1 MKKIVVIGCP
11 GSGKSTLS
19 RKLHKITNIP
29 LFHLDMM
36 YWNKDRTIVDAPI
49 FHQRIADI
57 MKKNEWIMDGNYGST
72 LELRLKECD
81 TVIFLDYPLDICLEG
96 IKERRGKER
105 TDMPWVEAEDEED
118 AEFLEFVKNYH
129 SQNRPQVVELL
140 EKYSCKNIIV
150 FKNREEASMF
160 LEKMQIPPK
169 IKLLIDNKQYTVDD
183 VGMSGNQVLI
193 FEDMVLK
200 IEDDPISARKQVQI
214 MKWLEDKIL
223 VPRVIEYEEESSKC
237 YLLMSKIGG
246 KMSCDEYYLEN
257 ADILLKALAD
267 GLQMLWKVDISGCPV
282 VRDLDIVL
290 NEARLRVENNLVDV
304 DNVDP
309 ETFGKNGFESPRHLL
324 EWLENNRPAVEP
336 VFSHGDYC
344 LPNIF
349 LEDGQVSG
357 FIDLS
362 RAGVGDKWNDIALCY
377 RSLKHNFSGMYG
389 GKMYEDFN
397 ADKLF
402 EALGI
407 EPDWE
412 KIKYYL
418 LLDELF

>member
-1 MKKIVVIGCP
+1 MQEMKLPKEIEKLTK
-11 GSGKSTLS
+11 GKS
-19 RKLHKITNIP
+19 
-29 LFHLDMM
+29 FALD
-36 YWNKDRTIVDAPI
+36 N
-49 FHQRIADI
+49 
-57 MKKNEWIMDGNYGST
+57 
-72 LELRLKECD
+72 
-81 TVIFLDYPLDICLEG
+81 
-96 IKERRGKER
+96 
-105 TDMPWVEAEDEED
+105 
-118 AEFLEFVKNYH
+118 
-129 SQNRPQVVELL
+129 
-140 EKYSCKNIIV
+140 
-150 FKNREEASMF
+150 
-160 LEKMQIPPK
+160 
-169 IKLLIDNKQYTVDD
+169 

-200 IEDDPISARKQVQI
+200 IEDNPISARKQVQI
-214 MKWLEDKIL
+214 MKWLEGKIP

-267 GLQMLWKVDISGCPV
+267 GLRMLWKVDISGCHV

-304 DNVDP
+304 DNVAP

-324 EWLENNRPAVEP
+324 EWLENNRPTVEP

-349 LEDGQVSG
+349 LDDGQVSG
-357 FIDLS
+357 FLDLS

-389 GKMYEDFN
+389 GKIYEDFN